1 MATYNDV
8 LALQDAIFDALIP
21 DENGEIDESKLDLL
35 LSAKDIAITEWL
47 EKMAKI
53 RANVIADID
62 GLKSEQKRIAE
73 RVQGAERNLDTIEAR
88 MLSMLKLS
96 GQEKINAGT
105 FKIGTRKSV
114 SVYVQPGFN
123 NADYM
128 RVKTISEPDKNAI
141 KDALKQGAVI
151 DGAYLTEKENLAVK

>member
-35 LSAKDIAITEWL
+35 LSAKDVAITEWL
-47 EKMAKI
+47 EKMAKV

-73 RVQGAERNLDTIEAR
+73 RVQSAERNLDTIEAR

-96 GQEKINAGT
+96 GQDKINAGT
-105 FKIGTRKSV
+105 FKIGTHKSV

-128 RVKTISEPDKNAI
+128 RVKTIAEPDKIAI

>member
-62 GLKSEQKRIAE
+62 GLKSD
-73 RVQGAERNLDTIEAR
+73 LDTIEAR

-96 GQEKINAGT
+96 GQDKINAGT

-128 RVKTISEPDKNAI
+128 RVKTISEPDKIAI